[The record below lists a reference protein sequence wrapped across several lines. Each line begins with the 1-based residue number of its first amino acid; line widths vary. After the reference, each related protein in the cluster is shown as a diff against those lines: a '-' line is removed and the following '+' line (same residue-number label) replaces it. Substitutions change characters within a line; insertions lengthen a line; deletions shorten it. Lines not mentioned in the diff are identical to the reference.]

1 MMMLGDMEQRKKV
14 LGQYIAQRREEL
26 ELTQEEI
33 GGNGGPS
40 PETLRQYE
48 VGNIPDTPQARTM
61 FGIDKALGWH
71 EGSTRDV
78 LYNGGKPKP
87 IATGPVHDNTT
98 VVVNRE
104 LVQQLIRLS
113 AHLSDT
119 RALRPEHLTQLRL
132 IAAELAVQAMN
143 Q

>member
-1 MMMLGDMEQRKKV
+1 MIGDMDQRKKV
-14 LGQYIAQRREEL
+14 LGHYIAQRREEL
-26 ELTQEEI
+26 DLTQEDI
-33 GGNGGPS
+33 SDNGGPS

-48 VGNIPDTPQARTM
+48 LGKIPDTPQARTM
-61 FGIDKALGWH
+61 FGIDRALSWH

-78 LYNGGKPKP
+78 LYNGGEPKP
-87 IATGPVHDNTT
+87 IATGPVRDKTT
-98 VVVNRE
+98 VSVNRD
-104 LVQQLIRLS
+104 LVQQLVRLS